1 MFASSHYAALGPAP
15 EAQSLASEVVNLFN
29 DHHFDCQR
37 QNASA
42 SSCYYL
48 LTFNHMKKK
57 LLAVLLLASIA
68 SFGTAQRQIPTGG
81 PIPDKRGFNIKVDDV
96 KETSQVTEVVRR
108 VAGNVYV
115 IAGAGGNIE
124 VQEGPDGLLLVDDNF
139 TVFYPQILAAIREI
153 SDKPVR
159 IVINTHSHFDHNQNN
174 AEFGKQ
180 GALIFA
186 HPNTRIAL
194 MQQTRPTPVPHEG
207 LPVVTS
213 SEQMTFHFNGEDV
226 TYIPLKPSHTNG
238 DVAVYFHGSDV
249 FAFGDVFTTDY
260 PAIGVAQG
268 GTIENFVD
276 NYNLALQMTTP
287 NTIFVPG
294 HAQLSKRE
302 DLIAVRDVI
311 TTIHT
316 RFLDMVRKGMT
327 LEQIREARPSKEFD
341 ARFATESFAP
351 NEMQNSTRWYEQM
364 YNEAKTHLER

>member
-1 MFASSHYAALGPAP
+1 MNGTVFPLIFAVALGSAAR
-15 EAQSLASEVVNLFN
+15 AQ
-29 DHHFDCQR
+29 Q
-37 QNASA
+37 
-42 SSCYYL
+42 
-48 LTFNHMKKK
+48 
-57 LLAVLLLASIA
+57 
-68 SFGTAQRQIPTGG
+68 QIPTGG
-81 PIPDKRGFNIKVDDV
+81 PIPDRRGFNNSVDDPRL
-96 KETSQVTEVVRR
+96 TSQVEEVVRR

-124 VQEGPDGLLLVDDNF
+124 VQAGPDGLLLVDDNF
-139 TVFYPQILAAIREI
+139 TVFYPKIMAAIRQI

-174 AEFGKQ
+174 ANFAKQ
-180 GALIFA
+180 GALVFA
-186 HPNTRIAL
+186 HPNTRLAL
-194 MQQTRPTPVPHEG
+194 IDQKRPPVPPEG

-213 SEQMTFHFNGEDV
+213 SEQMTVHFNGEDI

-276 NYNLALQMTTP
+276 NYNLALGMTTP

-302 DLIAVRDVI
+302 DVIAVRDAI
-311 TTIHT
+311 AIIHA
-316 RFLDMVRKGMT
+316 RFLEMVKKGMS
-327 LEQIREARPSKEFD
+327 LEQIRQARPSKEFD
-341 ARFATESFAP
+341 ARFATENFAP
-351 NEMQNSTRWYEQM
+351 NEMQNSTRWYQQM
-364 YNEAKTHLER
+364 FEEAKAHLISSQAAKP

>member
-1 MFASSHYAALGPAP
+1 MKSTMLALIFAATFGGVAM
-15 EAQSLASEVVNLFN
+15 AQ
-29 DHHFDCQR
+29 Q
-37 QNASA
+37 
-42 SSCYYL
+42 
-48 LTFNHMKKK
+48 
-57 LLAVLLLASIA
+57 
-68 SFGTAQRQIPTGG
+68 QIPTGG
-81 PIPDKRGFNIKVDDV
+81 PIPDRRGFNNSVGDPKL
-96 KETSQVTEVVRR
+96 TSPVEEVVRR

-124 VQEGPDGLLLVDDNF
+124 VEAGPDGLLLVDDNF
-139 TVFYPQILAAIREI
+139 TVFYPKIMAAIRQI

-174 AEFGKQ
+174 ANFAQQ
-180 GALIFA
+180 GALVFA
-186 HPNTRIAL
+186 HPNTRLAL
-194 MQQTRPTPVPHEG
+194 MRQTRPPVSAEG
-207 LPVVTS
+207 LPVATS

-260 PAIGVAQG
+260 PSIGVAQG

-302 DLIAVRDVI
+302 DVIAVRDAI
-311 TTIHT
+311 TTIHA
-316 RFLDMVRKGMT
+316 RFLEMVKKGMS
-327 LEQIREARPSKEFD
+327 LEQIRQARPSKEFD
-341 ARFATESFAP
+341 ARFATENFAP
-351 NEMQNSTRWYEQM
+351 NEMQNSTRWYQQM
-364 YNEAKTHLER
+364 FEEAKAHVAQSLVAKP